1 MIVLDTH
8 VVLWLTTDKRLLSSA
23 AAEAIRNASRAAEG
37 VAIADSSLWEIAM
50 ASTKGRI
57 RLPGTLAD
65 YLRYVEKTFVVLPIT
80 GAIAERSILLSDS
93 FSKEPADRLI
103 AATAIVHGLTLVT
116 KDEKIR
122 KSGEVPYIW

>member
-1 MIVLDTH
+1 
-8 VVLWLTTDKRLLSSA
+8 
-23 AAEAIRNASRAAEG
+23 
-37 VAIADSSLWEIAM
+37 M

-122 KSGEVPYIW
+122 KSGEVPCIW